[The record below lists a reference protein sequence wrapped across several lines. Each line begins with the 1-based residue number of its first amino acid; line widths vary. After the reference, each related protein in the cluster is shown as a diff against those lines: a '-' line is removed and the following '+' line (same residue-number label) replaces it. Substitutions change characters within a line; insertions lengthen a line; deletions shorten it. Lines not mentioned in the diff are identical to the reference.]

1 MKRMMTIAAIAVLAA
16 GCSDVR
22 DKENAMREFVQ
33 LCEVPI
39 RAELELSSHSSTVKM
54 MCDRMRPVKK

>member
-1 MKRMMTIAAIAVLAA
+1 MKRTVLPLLAA
-16 GCSDVR
+16 AFLTGCNDAR

-39 RAELELSSHSSTVKM
+39 RAELALSTDGTTVKM
-54 MCDRMRPVKK
+54 MCDQMRPVKK